1 MALTR
6 QSRPRAMI
14 FSLFRKDPRAQLV
27 EGLHRRIDDAVR
39 EPALYLRLGVPDTPE
54 GRFEALALHL
64 VLVLRALRRLPPPAN
79 DVAQD
84 LVDAFFRQLDASLR
98 EMGVG
103 DVGVPKRMKRLAQA
117 FFGRAAAYDRAL
129 DEGDRDAL
137 AIALGRNVLGGDTA
151 SGLAAYAL
159 AADRKLAGRD
169 LDALLSRGV
178 PFPPPERFA
187 QET

>member
-1 MALTR
+1 
-6 QSRPRAMI
+6 MI
-14 FSLFRKDPRAQLV
+14 LGLFRSSRRPLIEA
-27 EGLHRRIDDAVR
+27 LHRSVAAASRA
-39 EPALYLRLGVPDTPE
+39 PALYASLGVPDSVE
-54 GRFEALALHL
+54 GRFESLSLHAVLA
-64 VLVLRALRRLPPPAN
+64 LRALRRLPPPAD

-84 LVDAFFRQLDASLR
+84 LVNHLFGQLEASLR

-103 DVGVPKRMKRLAQA
+103 DVAVPKRMKRLAQA
-117 FFGRAAAYDRAL
+117 FYGRAAAYDEAL
-129 DEGDRDAL
+129 DKGDRDAL

-159 AADRKLAGRD
+159 AADRNLAGRD

-187 QET
+187 QETAP